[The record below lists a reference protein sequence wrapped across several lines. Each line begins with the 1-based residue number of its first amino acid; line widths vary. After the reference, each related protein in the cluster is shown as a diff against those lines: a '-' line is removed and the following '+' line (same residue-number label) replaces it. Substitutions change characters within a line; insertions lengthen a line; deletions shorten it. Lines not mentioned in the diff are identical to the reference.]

1 MLLAATCA
9 AIHSSFIVPG
19 LGGGAALIF
28 IASQI
33 LRRADTHTILRSTA
47 AWAHRSRIKVPTLHV
62 TLANLEI
69 VRMAA
74 TAGAFGRICRL
85 QVGDARPAAERGA
98 RPASAPAHVA
108 VILAFL
114 LVPVP
119 TLSTSAIIVVLVIRR

>member
-69 VRMAA
+69 GRVAA
-74 TAGAFGRICRL
+74 GAGAFGSICRL
-85 QVGDARPAAERGA
+85 QMDRAATSAERSA
-98 RPASAPAHVA
+98 YSASISDHIAIV
-108 VILAFL
+108 LAFL
-114 LVPVP
+114 VRPLHP
-119 TLSTSAIIVVLVIRR
+119 IIDLVIRR

>member
-69 VRMAA
+69 GRVSAG
-74 TAGAFGRICRL
+74 AGAFGSICRL
-85 QVGDARPAAERGA
+85 QMDSAATSAERGA
-98 RPASAPAHVA
+98 YSASVSDHVA
-108 VILAFL
+108 IVLAFL
-114 LVPVP
+114 VRPLHP
-119 TLSTSAIIVVLVIRR
+119 IIDLVIRR